1 MVMEN
6 GRVFNKSGSKSLML
20 RIRHP
25 RSESEILHHSF
36 RISSHFHTTTAMAK
50 ARKDLE
56 VLPPQPVVEER
67 SPLLGHVDEER
78 LAAED
83 NLEAQAERERREHDA
98 VATPIAD
105 EPSTRKLVLTMASLW
120 LGTFF
125 AALGNS

>member
-1 MVMEN
+1 M
-6 GRVFNKSGSKSLML
+6 S
-20 RIRHP
+20 
-25 RSESEILHHSF
+25 
-36 RISSHFHTTTAMAK
+36 K

-56 VLPPQPVVEER
+56 VLPPQPVEDER

-83 NLEAQAERERREHDA
+83 NLEAQAEQERREHDA
-98 VATPIAD
+98 GATPIAD

-125 AALGNS
+125 AALGNASITIT